1 MCPQQYFFEYVLG
14 WKSPS
19 NKKADKG
26 TIVHKVLE
34 ILAEMKY
41 GNQLNNDFYDDDIYG
56 KINLKEQSMF
66 DDKFILDLIDKVYNY
81 YSTHNNHHIWEEK
94 DKKECIKWVQKA
106 LLYNDR
112 MFDPRYR
119 DIVKSEQHFDI
130 TIDKPWSKYSY
141 KTDNGTIEGN
151 LAIKGTIDLITKV
164 SDDTLEIIDWKT
176 GKRLDWS
183 TGEEKTQ
190 VKLEK
195 DPQLMI
201 YFYAASKLYPNIK
214 NIIISINFINDGG
227 AFSICYQDKDI
238 YEAEQMI
245 RKKFEE
251 IKKTKRP
258 QLNKSWKCGKLCMF
272 GKTTFE
278 NTYIDPLL
286 EYRDNQLISK
296 DNYMTKCEQVKH
308 DTDLYGIDHVVE
320 QYTVPG
326 YSVAKYK
333 APGSIE

>member
-41 GNQLNNDFYDDDIYG
+41 GIQNNNKSYNDDIYG
-56 KINLKEQSMF
+56 LINLSEKSMY
-66 DDKFILDLIDKVYNY
+66 DDLFILDLIDKVYDY
-81 YSTHNNHHIWEEK
+81 YSSHNTHHKWEDA
-94 DKKECIKWVQKA
+94 DKKECTKWIQKA
-106 LLYNDR
+106 LTYNNR
-112 MFDPRYR
+112 MFDPRQR
-119 DIVKSEQHFDI
+119 NIVKSEQHFDI
-130 TIDKPWSKYSY
+130 VIDKPWAKYEY
-141 KTDNGTIEGN
+141 KTANGIISGN
-151 LAIKGTIDLITKV
+151 LAIKGTIDLITQV
-164 SDDTLEIIDWKT
+164 NDDTLEIIDWKT
-176 GKRLDWS
+176 GRRLDWS

-190 VKLEK
+190 SKLEK
-195 DPQLMI
+195 DAQLMI

-227 AFSICYQDKDI
+227 AFSICYNDEDR
-238 YEAEQMI
+238 YAAEQMI

-251 IKKTKRP
+251 IKNTKRP
-258 QLNKSWKCGKLCMF
+258 HLNKSWKCGKLCMF
-272 GKTTFE
+272 GKSSFQGT
-278 NTYIDPLL
+278 NIPPIL
-286 EYRDNQLISK
+286 EYRDGQTCQK
-296 DNYMTKCEQVKH
+296 DMYMTKCEQVKH
-308 DTDLYGIDHVVE
+308 DLDLYGIDHVVE
-320 QYTVPG
+320 SYTVPG